1 MTVTGCV
8 ERADQI
14 IPGGTPSNT
23 VDSLTFV
30 LIDPTGTAADAGR
43 GAVGTG
49 GTMPSAKT
57 PRIYLLD
64 GEISQLNPHVGHKVE
79 MTGALA
85 AAVPAGPKSD
95 SVSAANA
102 PTLKVEKI
110 KMVAETCAR

>member
-1 MTVTGCV
+1 MKMSSTAIVSMVVAFSCTVALHAQAPANRQGKTSSTKMTVTGCV

-49 GTMPSAKT
+49 GTTPSAKT

-64 GEISQLNPHVGHKVE
+64 
-79 MTGALA
+79 
-85 AAVPAGPKSD
+85 
-95 SVSAANA
+95 
-102 PTLKVEKI
+102 
-110 KMVAETCAR
+110 